1 MRKPNL
7 NVQGYTMDKEN
18 GRHTNRR
25 SVLKALFA
33 SIMAAGAGAFSTAQA
48 KTPGRA
54 NGDIRHIPDAKA
66 SQQQGPP
73 LFSGAVVHNGL
84 VYIAGKGYHEKGD
97 IRVATDAVLK
107 TVEAELVRAGSSME
121 RVLKVNVY
129 LHDLKDYAA
138 MNEVYRGRFGSKP
151 PVRTTVACVSG
162 IPGNSLVEIDCIAAL
177 NDQ

>member
-1 MRKPNL
+1 
-7 NVQGYTMDKEN
+7 MDKEN
-18 GRHTNRR
+18 GRYSNRR
-25 SVLKALFA
+25 SILKAMFA
-33 SIMAAGAGAFSTAQA
+33 SMFAAGAGAFGTAQA
-48 KTPGRA
+48 KTPGGSTR
-54 NGDIRHIPDAKA
+54 GIRHVPDASA

-107 TVEAELVRAGSSME
+107 TVEAELVRAGSSMN

-138 MNEVYRGRFGSKP
+138 MNEVYRGRFGNKP

-177 NDQ
+177 NE